1 MGRACRC
8 VILRITGRPH
18 LLASVLLLVVLGL
31 GAGVPAVV
39 SAVPGAEPTTYV
51 VSWGDT
57 LYSIARRYG
66 TTVSAI
72 VQANQLS
79 NPNWI
84 YVGQRLAIPGTTSPA
99 PTTSGL
105 YVVQRGDTLSVI
117 AARHGTTVQRLV
129 QMNGLTNPNLIIV
142 GQRLAVPEG
151 AAPNQPARSPATS
164 TLYHVQ
170 RGDTLIGIAARFGV
184 SMWDIV
190 LANGIVNPS
199 FIYVG
204 QSLVIPSRQP
214 TADNNPAPAPGRTPA
229 STAQSATP
237 APRAATPTVV
247 PPAPTSGPAYLFRYV
262 QGSMRQYPNCGTVY
276 FKGNI
281 TGVGGEPV
289 SGRTVRL
296 RFAGHVVYNV
306 SGVGQNPGEWGFAP
320 LALENYHSP
329 FTFLIDIVE
338 SEGNPAPKSDTV
350 EIPFADCGTA
360 GQFDSIV
367 FRYSTRN
374 PTPVPTRNAGPT
386 PVPNTPRPT
395 VDWDPRL
402 NALPCVGLQT
412 VADQGIQLRP
422 GDRYWRLVSAR
433 WLNEEESRGD
443 IQIHVDLLDEAGGR
457 VFGEAVVFENGG
469 RHRVVSEPQ
478 SCCYPWDYPVKNPM
492 FNVLC
497 SYRAYVEAL
506 PSDVMVGM
514 GLGSPEHPDWTV
526 HTGFVL
532 TFQRT
537 VYR

>member
-1 MGRACRC
+1 MGRACKSI
-8 VILRITGRPH
+8 ILRTSHRPYP
-18 LLASVLLLVVLGL
+18 LACLLLLVILGL

-39 SAVPGAEPTTYV
+39 CAVPGAEPTTYV

-57 LYSIARRYG
+57 LSSIARRYG

-72 VQANQLS
+72 AQANQLS

-105 YVVQRGDTLSVI
+105 YVVRRGDTLSVI
-117 AARHGTTVQRLV
+117 AARYGTTVQRLV

-151 AAPNQPARSPATS
+151 AVPNQPARKPATS
-164 TLYHVQ
+164 TVYHVQ
-170 RGDTLIGIAARFGV
+170 RGDTLIGIAMRFGV

-190 LANGIVNPS
+190 LANGIANPS

-204 QSLVIPSRQP
+204 QSLVIPGAQP
-214 TADNNPAPAPGRTPA
+214 TTDNNPAPAPTRTAAPPR
-229 STAQSATP
+229 QSATP
-237 APRAATPTVV
+237 TPRDAAPTVAPPTPTR
-247 PPAPTSGPAYLFRYV
+247 GPAYLFRYV

-276 FKGNI
+276 FKGQI

-296 RFAGHVVYNV
+296 RFSGHVVYNV

-320 LALENYHSP
+320 LAPENYHSP

-338 SEGNPAPKSDTV
+338 SEANPAPQSDPV
-350 EIPFADCGTA
+350 EIRFTDCGAA

-367 FRYSTRN
+367 FQYSTGN
-374 PTPVPTRNAGPT
+374 PTPVPTRDADPT
-386 PVPNTPRPT
+386 PAPNTPLPSLE
-395 VDWDPRL
+395 WDPRL

-412 VADQGIQLRP
+412 VADRGIQLRP
-422 GDRYWRLVSAR
+422 GDKYWRLVRAR
-433 WLNEEESRGD
+433 WLSEEESRRD
-443 IQIHVDLLDEAGGR
+443 IQIHVDLLDEAGDR
-457 VFGEAVVFENGG
+457 VYGEVVIFANGG
-469 RHRVVSEPQ
+469 SQRVVSEPQ
-478 SCCYPWDYPVKNPM
+478 SCCYPWDYPVKYPM

-506 PSDVMVGM
+506 PSDMVVGM
-514 GLGSPEHPDWTV
+514 GLGTPEHPDWTV